1 MPLKFQNFA
10 NKNLVATLLIICHQ
24 IVYHRF
30 NTIFYGKILKKKLMF
45 FGRDEMPTFFHLMW
59 PCGPQHRGPGQLPLN
74 AACQRPPTNTPS
86 RLANGLPPTPPA
98 DSPLGQMGRKM
109 KKKKDEEE
117 DSSAQNLLQ
126 ILI

>member
-10 NKNLVATLLIICHQ
+10 NKNLVATLLVICHQ

-59 PCGPQHRGPGQLPLN
+59 PCGPQHIGPGQLPLG
-74 AACQRPPTNTPS
+74 AI
-86 RLANGLPPTPPA
+86 PPTPTTA
-98 DSPLGQMGRKM
+98 HTARSEKG
-109 KKKKDEEE
+109 
-117 DSSAQNLLQ
+117 
-126 ILI
+126 